1 MRQASPR
8 THARATPARNAHEV
22 ELALDTGALRR
33 IVPVD
38 KLTTQI
44 ALDVVTLVVTLAL
57 TLCRQNV
64 DVISHRLGNF
74 RAHGT
79 KHAQARDG
87 GDTSL
92 ATGFGA
98 VEVKRGKH
106 RDARAQQG
114 GCG

>member
-8 THARATPARNAHEV
+8 THARATPARDAHEV

-44 ALDVVTLVVTLAL
+44 ALDVVTLAFTQ
-57 TLCRQNV
+57 RQNV
-64 DVISHRLGNF
+64 NIISHRLGNF
-74 RAHGT
+74 RTHGT
-79 KHAQARDG
+79 KPAQARNG
-87 GDTSL
+87 GDKSL
-92 ATGFGA
+92 AAGFGA
-98 VEVKRGKH
+98 VEVERGKH